1 LAKKA
6 RVYDG
11 TAWQEL
17 ASAQTDLTAYSTT
30 AQTTAGFRNAIING
44 DFRINQRAFTSTTT
58 NNAYG
63 FDRWQLVTNNGTCTY
78 SSQAFTVGNAISGYE
93 PINHA
98 RMVTSGQTLAGA
110 YSLLIQKIEDVRT
123 FAGQTVTISFWA
135 KAASGTPKVVVETEQ
150 YFGTGGSPSAG
161 VTAYA
166 GQATLSTSWNR
177 YSITATVPS
186 ISGKTIG
193 TTANT
198 SFIELNLWTSAGTD
212 FNARTNSLGIQSTT
226 IDFWGVQVELG
237 SVATPFEQRPIG
249 TELSLCQRYYEKSY
263 DLGTA
268 LGTSTIVGAF
278 FSGSSAPTTGYIV
291 TSVPYKVSKRKSN
304 PTLSIWDTMAGTS
317 GRVTRETYGSSQQ
330 SVTGSLDASGEN
342 SFRALSSSGANA
354 NGISFHWA
362 SDAEL

>member
-58 NNAYG
+58 NGTYG
-63 FDRWQLVTNNGTCTY
+63 FDRWVLVTNNGTCTY
-78 SSQAFTVGNAISGYE
+78 STQAFTVGNAISGYE

-110 YSLLIQKIEDVRT
+110 YSLLVQKIEDVRT
-123 FAGQTVTISFWA
+123 FAGQTITISFWA
-135 KAASGTPKVVVETEQ
+135 KATSGTPKVAVETEQ
-150 YFGTGGSPSAG
+150 YFGAGGSPSAN
-161 VTAYA
+161 VTTYA

-177 YSITATVPS
+177 YSVTVAVPS
-186 ISGKTIG
+186 ISGKTLG
-193 TTANT
+193 TTAGS
-198 SFIELNLWTSAGTD
+198 SFFELNLWTSAGTD

-226 IDFWGVQVELG
+226 IDFWGVQVEAG

-249 TELSLCQRYYEKSY
+249 TELALCQRYYYKSPYIVSPYVIFNSGNVMSGMHLFPVTMRAVPSSITYY
-263 DLGTA
+263 DAANTVNKISIANAGGSAQNNITPPNA
-268 LGTSTIVGAF
+268 LNILNSGWNFGA
-278 FSGSSAPTTGYIV
+278 GGMGGTTGNNGNIM
-291 TSVPYKVSKRKSN
+291 
-304 PTLSIWDTMAGTS
+304 L
-317 GRVTRETYGSSQQ
+317 
-330 SVTGSLDASGEN
+330 N
-342 SFRALSSSGANA
+342 SYEANA
-354 NGISFHWA
+354 
-362 SDAEL
+362 EL

>member
-1 LAKKA
+1 LGKKA
-6 RVYDG
+6 RVWDG

-58 NNAYG
+58 NGTYG

-123 FAGQTVTISFWA
+123 FAGQTITISFWA

-150 YFGTGGSPSAG
+150 YFGTGGSPSAN
-161 VTAYA
+161 VTTYA

-177 YSITATVPS
+177 YSVTVAVPS
-186 ISGKTIG
+186 ISGKTLG
-193 TTANT
+193 TTAGS
-198 SFIELNLWTSAGTD
+198 SFFELNLWTSAGTD

-226 IDFWGVQVELG
+226 IDFWGVQVEAG

-249 TELSLCQRYYEKSY
+249 TELALCQRYYWRGGNASPGIFSSASLARYSVRFPVSMRIAPAVSAIAAPLVVNPTVTEGQTGSQTTNFIA
-263 DLGTA
+263 TA
-268 LGTSTIVGAF
+268 G
-278 FSGSSAPTTGYIV
+278 SGSVTTDAASQIQFGGFASAVDGRATTLLNNCLEF
-291 TSVPYKVSKRKSN
+291 S
-304 PTLSIWDTMAGTS
+304 
-317 GRVTRETYGSSQQ
+317 
-330 SVTGSLDASGEN
+330 
-342 SFRALSSSGANA
+342 
-354 NGISFHWA
+354 
-362 SDAEL
+362 AEL